1 MRYYTDKNKLDYF
14 IFDTTSSASFNFIIV
29 EKDNLKSFE
38 NDFELISVPGR
49 NGDLIIPNNR
59 KKNKEINIEA
69 YIDLEGLK
77 RDAKT
82 ISAEIINW
90 LQGELKYKKLTFSD
104 DLTNYMAIVPGEI
117 EIYEEVESLLNVK
130 FKFSCKE
137 VNINDNS
144 L

>member
-49 NGDLIIPNNR
+49 NGDLIISNNR